1 MILHNRRK
9 RSAFYAEQHALYGQR
24 LLEAIEAEK
33 SGQTLDEDQTLV
45 LNRER
50 ARVMAEEAKKQR
62 SWIKGIKEFVFF
74 RGLKMDD
81 DDDGGGKER
90 VAEEVVVP
98 SEGEILQRLGID
110 QGTILERATAGRE
123 MDGEVEEE
131 GERGRREEGAREGSK
146 ILQAVAEKRR
156 EGERVAEAAGLRGG
170 PLDRM
175 AEGAV
180 QAVEGTIQAAEE
192 KVGSSGGGWT
202 SWWSRK

>member
-33 SGQTLDEDQTLV
+33 SGQPLDEDQTLV

-50 ARVMAEEAKKQR
+50 ARVMAEEAKRER
-62 SWIKGIKEFVFF
+62 SWRKGIKDFVLG
-74 RGLKMDD
+74 GLKMDD
-81 DDDGGGKER
+81 GGGG
-90 VAEEVVVP
+90 VGEEQVLPPVQ

-110 QGTILERATAGRE
+110 QGTILERATAAT
-123 MDGEVEEE
+123 DKEVE
-131 GERGRREEGAREGSK
+131 GVVGVREEGTSR

-156 EGERVAEAAGLRGG
+156 EGERVVESAGVGGG

-180 QAVEGTIQAAEE
+180 QAVGGKIHVAEE